1 MSAFSKNA
9 SRLAI
14 VILATALLSACAAPQ
29 GGPMC
34 PMKGGQG
41 SCCEGM
47 AKDGMK
53 DCCDMPCCFTMS
65 ARR

>member
-1 MSAFSKNA
+1 MTVFSKHTT
-9 SRLAI
+9 RLAM
-14 VILATALLSACAAPQ
+14 VLVTTAILSACAAPQ

-34 PMKGGQG
+34 PMKRGHG

-53 DCCDMPCCFTMS
+53 GSCDMPCCQGK
-65 ARR
+65 